1 MTGMIKTLFEGQE
14 HKITTDGKAF
24 FIYTKISGREWELRD
39 TNCMNSSLYE
49 EALKDLQELFGMKM
63 PEEEKI
69 IRLLQ
74 TGFFNV
80 SNL

>member
-1 MTGMIKTLFEGQE
+1 MKTIFEGQE

-24 FIYTKISGREWELRD
+24 FIYTKIRGKEWELRD
-39 TNCMNSSLYE
+39 TNAIGTTLYP
-49 EALKDLQELFGMKM
+49 EALQDLKMLLAANM

-69 IRLLQ
+69 IKLLQ
-74 TGFFNV
+74 SGFFDI